1 MKKIIRC
8 LVLISIL
15 MSCSSKNDSYEDEI
29 KMFQYNTNRYFAN
42 AATSPLTKEDLE
54 SFKGLDYFEIDKKY
68 RIEAR
73 IELTPNSP
81 LFDMPTTIE
90 RVSLYKTYGI
100 ARFKLNGQTI
110 ELNIYQETSPEKG
123 FSDYLFL
130 PFNDRTNGK
139 ETYGGGRYIDL
150 ELPLEQSKTFIIDF
164 NKAYNPYCAYNP
176 NYSCPIPP
184 KENDIELEIRAG
196 MRNFEIKQ

>member
-42 AATSPLTKEDLE
+42 VATSPLTKEDLE